1 MLLNQYI
8 YIYVA
13 VYANNQLKE
22 MLSTGV
28 YRLCGVFD
36 PMQTSWFLSDCTH
49 CLVNDICQ
57 SSDVHCSAVTTTS
70 ASLGQIEKV
79 MQAKATRHVLVS
91 LVNKVYDKV

>member
-8 YIYVA
+8 YVYVA

-28 YRLCGVFD
+28 YRLCRVFD

-49 CLVNDICQ
+49 CLVYDICQ
-57 SSDVHCSAVTTTS
+57 SSDVHCSAVTATG
-70 ASLGQIEKV
+70 ASLGQIEEV
-79 MQAKATRHVLVS
+79 MQTKATRHVLIP
-91 LVNKVYDKV
+91 LVNTV